1 VNDEIG
7 PVSSE
12 AELQRNLKSY
22 FEKHNWLAVRE
33 VSPTDSR
40 VKAEL
45 IVKHDTYGW
54 FGIETKYF
62 NNDGGGKVADAHHQI
77 ISQYRGKRYINDRIN
92 LWAVCPYFSGADSDG
107 DEWHNERASWRQQ
120 YTRELFCKHGV
131 GYVNPRRNPLL
142 IDFAYSVPTRKV
154 PVDTNR
160 ETRHHRNVDIEEIR
174 AAVKKKMEK
183 YSY

>member
-1 VNDEIG
+1 MNDEIG

-40 VKAEL
+40 VKADL

-77 ISQYRGKRYINDRIN
+77 ISQYRGRRYINDRSSYRRQRNKGIWI
-92 LWAVCPYFSGADSDG
+92 LA
-107 DEWHNERASWRQQ
+107 ERVVQDAQ
-120 YTRELFCKHGV
+120 REYSSRPSSHAPV
-131 GYVNPRRNPLL
+131 MPRDY
-142 IDFAYSVPTRKV
+142 IGISK
-154 PVDTNR
+154 
-160 ETRHHRNVDIEEIR
+160 
-174 AAVKKKMEK
+174 
-183 YSY
+183 

>member
-12 AELQRNLKSY
+12 AELQRKLKSY

-40 VKAEL
+40 VKADL

-77 ISQYRGKRYINDRIN
+77 VSKYRGKRYINDRIN
-92 LWAVCPYFSGADSDG
+92 LWA
-107 DEWHNERASWRQQ
+107 ASWRQQ

-160 ETRHHRNVDIEEIR
+160 ETRHHTNVDIEEIR
-174 AAVKKKMEK
+174 SVVKKKCK
-183 YSY
+183 L